1 MRGPIHYVQMECQLR
16 EKILEHD
23 RAVPRYTSYPTAPHF
38 VPQDDP
44 SLYADWLSRIAEGEE
59 ISLYVHV
66 PFCRQM
72 CWYCGCHTKVTRK
85 YGPIEAYVRNVLKE
99 IELVGERLTNR
110 GLLHHVHFG
119 GGSPGLVSPA
129 DFSAVMAAVSRFFTI
144 DKDAEIAIEIDP
156 RGVTE
161 DRVASYA
168 ANGVNRVSLGVQ
180 DFDDKVLKAVNREQP
195 YALSNDA
202 VRMFRDYGIDKINI
216 DLLYGLPHQ
225 SVATMER
232 SVDKALTLRPDRISL
247 FGYAHVPWMKKHMR
261 LIEEGALP
269 DKSLRFDMFARGA
282 EMLEE
287 AGYVAIGIDH
297 FAKPD
302 DELAIAAQN
311 GTMRRNFQGY
321 TTDQSQTMI
330 GIGAS
335 SIGKFAQGY
344 AQNHT
349 DMPLYQAALSV
360 GKLPVSKMCPIDRDD
375 LIYAHVIERVMCDF
389 GVDLGQVCEE
399 FNVAPDYFADP
410 VKALQSL
417 AAAEF
422 VTLSDDDMVVRIDP
436 AARPMA
442 RLVASCFD
450 QYLQRQP
457 EAARH
462 SRAV

>member
-1 MRGPIHYVQMECQLR
+1 MHHDAMECCLR

-38 VPQDDP
+38 TPQEDP
-44 SLYADWLSRIAEGEE
+44 SLYAEWLSRIAEGEE
-59 ISLYVHV
+59 ISIYVHV

-72 CWYCGCHTKVTRK
+72 CWYCGCNTKVTRK
-85 YGPIEAYVRNVLKE
+85 YDPIEAYVRNIVKE
-99 IELVGERLTNR
+99 IGLVSEKLTTR
-110 GLLHHVHFG
+110 GLLRHIHFG
-119 GGSPGLVSPA
+119 GGSPGLLSPA
-129 DFSAVMAAVSRFFTI
+129 DFSAVMGTLSRFFTI
-144 DKDAEIAIEIDP
+144 DKDAEIAMEIDP

-161 DRVASYA
+161 GRVASYA
-168 ANGVNRVSLGVQ
+168 KNGVNRVSLGVQ
-180 DFDDKVLKAVNREQP
+180 DFDDKVLEAVNRQQP
-195 YALSNDA
+195 YALSYDA
-202 VRMFRDYGIDKINI
+202 VRMFRDYGIDKINM

-282 EMLEE
+282 EMLEA
-287 AGYVAIGIDH
+287 AGYVPIGIDH

-311 GTMRRNFQGY
+311 GTMHRNFQGY
-321 TTDQSQTMI
+321 TTDQSRTMI

-349 DMPLYQAALSV
+349 DMPLYQAALSA

-389 GVDLGQVCEE
+389 AVDLTQICED
-399 FNVAPDYFADP
+399 FNVAPDYFAES
-410 VKALQSL
+410 VAALQPL
-417 AAAEF
+417 TEAEF
-422 VTLSDDDMVVRIDP
+422 VTLSDDGMSVRIDP

-450 QYLQRQP
+450 QYLRRKP

>member
-1 MRGPIHYVQMECQLR
+1 MQHSSMGCHLR
-16 EKILEHD
+16 KKILEHD

-38 VPQDDP
+38 APQADS
-44 SLYADWLSRIAEGEE
+44 SLYADWLSRIGEGEE
-59 ISLYVHV
+59 VSLYIHV
-66 PFCRQM
+66 PFCSQM
-72 CWYCGCHTKVTRK
+72 CWYCGCNTKVTRK
-85 YGPIEAYVRNVLKE
+85 YDPIESYIRNVLIE
-99 IELVGERLTNR
+99 IGLVGESLATR
-110 GLLHHVHFG
+110 GLLRHVHFG
-119 GGSPGLVSPA
+119 GGSPGLLGPA
-129 DFSAVMAAVSRFFTI
+129 DFSAVVGALSRFFTI
-144 DKDAEIAIEIDP
+144 DKEAEIAIEIDP

-161 DRVASYA
+161 GRVAGYA
-168 ANGVNRVSLGVQ
+168 KNGVNRISLGVQ

-195 YALSNDA
+195 YALSYDA

-225 SVATMER
+225 SVTTME
-232 SVDKALTLRPDRISL
+232 SSIDKALTLRPDRISL

-261 LIEEGALP
+261 LIDEGALP

-282 EMLEE
+282 EMLEA
-287 AGYVAIGIDH
+287 AGYVPIGIDH

-302 DELAIAAQN
+302 DELAIAARN

-349 DMPLYQAALSV
+349 DMPLYEAALAA
-360 GKLPVSKMCPIDRDD
+360 GRLPVSKMCPIDRED

-389 GVDLGQVCEE
+389 GIDLAQVCER
-399 FNVAPDYFADP
+399 FNVSSDYFSESFAALRPLADAGFIEP
-410 VKALQSL
+410 
-417 AAAEF
+417 
-422 VTLSDDDMVVRIDP
+422 SDSDMNVRINP
-436 AARPMA
+436 AARPVA
-442 RLVASCFD
+442 RLVAACFD
-450 QYLQRQP
+450 QYLRRKP